1 MVPRPDDR
9 SGPRRRRR
17 RRLLVALTIL
27 VVLYAG
33 LGLLPIAIAALTIDD
48 AAKAAADAAGQGESP
63 GRAALGTM
71 PGVPGMCG
79 GLATETDGRDFH
91 KGGTVTLS
99 VTCTIDTPLFA
110 WFGLPTVS
118 VESTATS
125 PVVVDSPY
133 RFEG

>member
-1 MVPRPDDR
+1 VSRPDEHRGPRP
-9 SGPRRRRR
+9 RRR
-17 RRLLVALTIL
+17 RRLLVVLTIL

-33 LGLLPIAIAALTIDD
+33 LGLLPVAFAAMAIDD
-48 AAKAAADAAGQGESP
+48 AAKAAADAAGQGENP
-63 GRAALGTM
+63 GRAGLGTM
-71 PGVPGMCG
+71 PGLPGMCG
-79 GLATETDGRDFH
+79 GLGTETDAHDFR

-99 VTCTIDTPLFA
+99 VTCTLNTPLFA

-125 PVVVDSPY
+125 PVLVDRPY